1 MNTDI
6 DIFDKDIVTVI
17 DIDIDID
24 PSLTFHLPTR
34 LFWPLARRAGSQRIN
49 VCWCSWPGSSNPR
62 CGCAE

>member
-24 PSLTFHLPTR
+24 PSLTFFL
-34 LFWPLARRAGSQRIN
+34 LFLKFLF
-49 VCWCSWPGSSNPR
+49 
-62 CGCAE
+62 